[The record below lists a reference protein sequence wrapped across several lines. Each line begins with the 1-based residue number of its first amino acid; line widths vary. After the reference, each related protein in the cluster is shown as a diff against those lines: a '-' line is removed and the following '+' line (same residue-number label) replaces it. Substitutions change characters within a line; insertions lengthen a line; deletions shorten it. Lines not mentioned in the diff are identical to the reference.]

1 MKMIPS
7 TILKMVIVKMLKNIV
22 KIFIYINIYFTIEWI
37 KIDLK
42 RKKNRNN
49 CFEKLDTQRKR
60 NDSSDS

>member
-1 MKMIPS
+1 
-7 TILKMVIVKMLKNIV
+7 MLKNIV
-22 KIFIYINIYFTIEWI
+22 KIYIYINIYFTIEWI

>member
-1 MKMIPS
+1 MIPS
-7 TILKMVIVKMLKNIV
+7 AILKMVIVKMLKNIV
-22 KIFIYINIYFTIEWI
+22 EWI